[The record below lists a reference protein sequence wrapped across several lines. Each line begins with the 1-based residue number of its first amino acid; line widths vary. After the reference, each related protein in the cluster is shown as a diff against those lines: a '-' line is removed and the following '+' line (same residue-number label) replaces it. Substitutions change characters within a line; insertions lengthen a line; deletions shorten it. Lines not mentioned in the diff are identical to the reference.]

1 MPHLNWTMNR
11 DRIHELRQGVERA
24 QRAQRA
30 QQQSREH
37 RKRAEELVAQA
48 ERLISKIE
56 QAQQRRIDRNAN
68 SGPEKPYKRDPS
80 VSTRIQ
86 P

>member
-1 MPHLNWTMNR
+1 MPHLDWTMNP
-11 DRIHELRQGVERA
+11 DRIHELRQGVE
-24 QRAQRA
+24 RAQRA

-48 ERLISKIE
+48 ESLISKIE

-68 SGPEKPYKRDPS
+68 RGPEKPYKRGPS
-80 VSTRIQ
+80 ASTRIQ

>member
-1 MPHLNWTMNR
+1 MNR
-11 DRIHELRQGVERA
+11 DRIDKLGQRIERT
-24 QRAQRA
+24 QRV

-56 QAQQRRIDRNAN
+56 EAQQGRIDRNAN
-68 SGPEKPYKRDPS
+68 CGPEKPYKRGLS
-80 VSTRIQ
+80 VSARIQ

>member
-11 DRIHELRQGVERA
+11 DSIDKLGQRIERT
-24 QRAQRA
+24 QRV

-56 QAQQRRIDRNAN
+56 QAQQRRIDQGAN
-68 SGPEKPYKRDPS
+68 SGPEKPYTPGLW
-80 VSTRIQ
+80 VSARIH

>member
-11 DRIHELRQGVERA
+11 DRIHELGQRIERT
-24 QRAQRA
+24 QRV

-48 ERLISKIE
+48 ESLMSKIE
-56 QAQQRRIDRNAN
+56 QAQQRRIDRNAD
-68 SGPEKPYKRDPS
+68 SGPEKPYKRGPS